1 MKYEKNRLTSKF
13 LCRDLKEN
21 LENLALCCL
30 LYEPHSNLPFKF
42 CSSQLDSSCPTS
54 QNNLRLA
61 ALSEKPKKLTI
72 EIQHAAWFFLAIAG
86 FFLSRVGYS
95 VGIDGVDED
104 FVCELAHK

>member
-1 MKYEKNRLTSKF
+1 MLAHNSIFLRNYGLTSKF
-13 LCRDLKEN
+13 LCRD
-21 LENLALCCL
+21 A
-30 LYEPHSNLPFKF
+30 
-42 CSSQLDSSCPTS
+42 SCFA
-54 QNNLRLA
+54 RI
-61 ALSEKPKKLTI
+61 EKPKKLTI